1 MWVGSRPIYILM
13 NGMKKENPSKTEEFR
28 GWAPKER
35 NPGKKFPTTQERKQE
50 KREDLMRKNLR
61 RTWNSFKITFLSSI
75 TLLEMSVENKK
86 PSPLVVVVVV
96 VVVVVCWWPPTTAS

>member
-1 MWVGSRPIYILM
+1 MSVGSRPIYILM
-13 NGMKKENPSKTEEFR
+13 NGMKKKTHER
-28 GWAPKER
+28 QMNSGGGGSNER
-35 NPGKKFPTTQERKQE
+35 NPGEKFPTTQERKQA

-75 TLLEMSVENKK
+75 TLLDMSVENKE
-86 PSPLVVVVVV
+86 PSPLVVV

>member
-1 MWVGSRPIYILM
+1 VGGSSTHIHS
-13 NGMKKENPSKTEEFR
+13 NEWHEKENPSKTEEFR

-35 NPGKKFPTTQERKQE
+35 NPGKKTPTTQERKQA

-86 PSPLVVVVVV
+86 PSPLVVVV
-96 VVVVVCWWPPTTAS
+96 CWWPPTTAS